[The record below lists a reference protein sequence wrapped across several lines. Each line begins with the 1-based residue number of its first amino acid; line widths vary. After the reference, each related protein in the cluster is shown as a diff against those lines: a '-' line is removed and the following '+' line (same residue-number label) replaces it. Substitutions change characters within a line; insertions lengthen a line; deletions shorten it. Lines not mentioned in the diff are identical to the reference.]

1 MTQPPVV
8 ADVALNVMLEC
19 PDDAGQGY
27 HLDSVLAYHRHD
39 PFAVAMTFVTTEESL
54 TWTFGRDLLIEGLR
68 APSGDGDVCVAPAMC
83 HDGRAVV
90 LITLSS
96 PDGHL
101 MLQARA
107 DQIAQFVERSL
118 SVVPT
123 GAEATH
129 LDIDAL
135 IAQLLA

>member
-1 MTQPPVV
+1 MTQQPVV
-8 ADVALNVMLEC
+8 ADVALDVTLEC
-19 PDDAGQGY
+19 PDDSGQEY

-39 PFAVAMTFVTTEESL
+39 PFAVAMTFLTSEDSL
-54 TWTFGRDLLIEGLR
+54 TWTFGRDLLIQGLR
-68 APSGDGDVCVAPAMC
+68 EPAGDGDVCVAPAIC
-83 HDGRAVV
+83 RDGRAVV

-107 DQIAQFVERSL
+107 DKIAQFVKRSL
-118 SVVPT
+118 AVVPI
-123 GAEATH
+123 GSEVEH

-135 IAQLLA
+135 VVQLLA